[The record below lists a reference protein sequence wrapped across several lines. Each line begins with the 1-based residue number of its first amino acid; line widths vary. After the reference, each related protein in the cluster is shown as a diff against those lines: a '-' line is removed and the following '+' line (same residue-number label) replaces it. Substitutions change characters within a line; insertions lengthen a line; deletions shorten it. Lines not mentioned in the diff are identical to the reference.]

1 MLYEGLVGC
10 GVTGA
15 LVVLVCF
22 VGLVTCLETVLEV
35 LVVVVLD
42 HVDFE
47 GLALDI
53 VGFKGTT
60 LTEFVLGLDTVA
72 LDGVTLLTLGLG
84 DVFLAVVGCGFLRTA
99 P

>member
-10 GVTGA
+10 RVTGA

-22 VGLVTCLETVLEV
+22 VGLVTCLEVLA
-35 LVVVVLD
+35 VVVLD

-53 VGFKGTT
+53 VGLTTT

-72 LDGVTLLTLGLG
+72 LDGVTLGLG
-84 DVFLAVVGCGFLRTA
+84 DVFLAVVGCGFLRA
-99 P
+99 VP